1 MKKFFIALG
10 IAFALIVSGFA
21 VANWWTSMEEA
32 NAQAYAEHLEEQAE
46 FYAELES
53 ANQEAWDA
61 IVQQASANEET
72 GLYD

>member
-10 IAFALIVSGFA
+10 IAFALIVGGFA
-21 VANWWTSMEEA
+21 VTNWWTSWQEA

-46 FYAELES
+46 FRAELAEYNREVS
-53 ANQEAWDA
+53 RSFLECAYELEAA
-61 IVQQASANEET
+61 